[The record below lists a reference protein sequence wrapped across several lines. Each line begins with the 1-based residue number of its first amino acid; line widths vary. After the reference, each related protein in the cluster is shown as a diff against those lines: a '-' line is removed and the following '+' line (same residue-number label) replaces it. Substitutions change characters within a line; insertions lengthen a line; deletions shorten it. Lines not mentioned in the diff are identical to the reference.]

1 MTARSLL
8 FAGLVSAAAL
18 PAAAQNQAVNPHF
31 LTDLGG
37 WDVTVNPAFTVTH
50 DPAQGFNTP
59 GALRVATPGP
69 TALNWAVVRQC
80 RTVTPGQVLD
90 FGGKY
95 RIESGHAANL
105 RGFASITWF
114 TDGGCTAGAS
124 AGGST
129 NLANDIP
136 DTWLSVHGNNFGVPP
151 GVNSAFFLL
160 DINITAG
167 EGVGW
172 FDDVYFGPDP
182 LTPVELSG
190 FRVE

>member
-1 MTARSLL
+1 MNARVLL
-8 FAGLVSAAAL
+8 VAGLASAAAL

-37 WDVTVNPAFTVTH
+37 WEIIVNPAFTATH

-59 GALRVATPGP
+59 GAMRVATPAA
-69 TALNWAVVRQC
+69 TAVNFVVIRQC
-80 RTVTPGQVLD
+80 LAVTPGAVLD
-90 FGGKY
+90 LGGKY

-105 RGFASITWF
+105 RGSAGVTWY
-114 TDGGCTAGAS
+114 TDGACTAGATAGPFS
-124 AGGST
+124 ALSS
-129 NLANDIP
+129 DVP
-136 DTWLSVHGNNFGVPP
+136 DTWQAVHLNDVPVP
-151 GVNSAFFLL
+151 AGMTSARFLL
-160 DINITAG
+160 AIGVTAG

-182 LTPVELSG
+182 LTPVELQG

>member
-8 FAGLVSAAAL
+8 LAGLASAAAL

-31 LTDLGG
+31 LTDLAG
-37 WDVTVNPAFTVTH
+37 WTVLVNPAFTVTH
-50 DPAQGFNTP
+50 DPAQGFNTA
-59 GALRVATPGP
+59 GAMRVATPAA
-69 TALNWAVVRQC
+69 TALNFVVVRQC
-80 RTVTPGQVLD
+80 RAVTPGAVLD

-105 RGFASITWF
+105 RGSAGTTFF
-114 TDGGCTAGAS
+114 TDGACTAGAT
-124 AGGST
+124 AGPFT
-129 NLANDIP
+129 NLSNDIP
-136 DTWLSVHGNNFGVPP
+136 DTWQAVHANNVPVP
-151 GVNSAFFLL
+151 AGMNSATFLL
-160 DINITAG
+160 AIGMTTG

-182 LTPVELSG
+182 LTPVELQG